1 MEAYFTGLIAGMALI
16 MAIGAQNAFVLR
28 QGIRRSHVVVVVTLC
43 ALSDIALIAVGTLGV
58 GTLIE
63 HAPWALDLLRWG
75 GAAYL
80 VWFAIGSFRSA
91 ARDQRLIGET
101 AGTSAAVS
109 RRTVVLTTLSLTFL
123 NPHVYLD
130 TVVMLGNLANQ
141 HEPVRWVFAAG
152 AMTAS
157 IVWFTALGAGA
168 HALAKPLNH
177 PTTWRVV
184 DLGVGI
190 VMLLIAARLL
200 LSG

>member
-28 QGIRRSHVVVVVTLC
+28 QGIRQVHVVVVVVLC
-43 ALSDIALIAVGTLGV
+43 ALSDVALIAVGTLGV
-58 GTLIE
+58 GTLVE
-63 HAPWALDLLRWG
+63 RAPWALNLLRWG
-75 GAAYL
+75 GVAYL
-80 VWFAIGSFRSA
+80 VGFAIGSFRSA
-91 ARDQRLIGET
+91 ARDQRLTDGT
-101 AGTSAAVS
+101 AGTSAATS
-109 RRTVVLTTLSLTFL
+109 RRTVVLTTLALTFL

-141 HEPVRWVFAAG
+141 HEPARWVFAAG

-157 IVWFTALGAGA
+157 IVWFTALGFSA

-184 DLGVGI
+184 DFGVGI
-190 VMLLIAARLL
+190 VMLLIATRLL